1 MSCKIDKQTA
11 CLEWLAAN
19 GVGYDLVEHEA
30 VFTIDEMDKL
40 DLGARGII
48 VKNLFLRD
56 DKGKRHF
63 LVCERF
69 DKRADL
75 RALGE
80 TLGVKLSFASPERLQ
95 KFLGLEKGAVTP
107 LGLMND
113 KGAAVEVLL
122 DADLDCGERLGVH
135 PCVNTASAFISYTDL
150 VRLIEGNGNSLTGIK
165 L

>member
-1 MSCKIDKQTA
+1 MSEDKKLR
-11 CLEWLAAN
+11 CLKWLDDN
-19 GVGYDLVEHEA
+19 GVRCELAEHEA

-40 DLGARGII
+40 DLARCGII

-80 TLGVKLSFASPERLQ
+80 LLGTKLSFASAERLD
-95 KFLGLEKGAVTP
+95 KYLGLSKGEVTP

-113 KGAAVEVLL
+113 ADAAVEVLL
-122 DADLDCGERLGVH
+122 DADLDCGEKLGVH
-135 PCVNTASAFISYTDL
+135 PCVNTASVFISYADL
-150 VRLIEGNGNSLTGIK
+150 IRLIKLNGNKLTVIK

>member
-1 MSCKIDKQTA
+1 MSCDVDKQSA

-19 GVGYDLVEHEA
+19 KVEYDLVEHEA

-40 DLGARGII
+40 DLGSRGIV

-80 TLGVKLSFASPERLQ
+80 HLGVKLSFASEERLQ
-95 KFLGLEKGAVTP
+95 KYLGLEKGSVTP

-113 KGAAVEVLL
+113 KNAAVEVVL
-122 DADLDCGERLGVH
+122 DADLDSGEMLGVH
-135 PCVNTASAFISYTDL
+135 PCVNTASVFITYADL
-150 VRLIEGNGNSLTGIK
+150 VRLIEGNGNSLRVIK

>member
-1 MSCKIDKQTA
+1 MSCETDKQA
-11 CLEWLAAN
+11 SCLEWLAAN
-19 GVGYDLVEHEA
+19 GVEYDLIEHEA

-80 TLGVKLSFASPERLQ
+80 LLGVKLSFASPERLQ
-95 KFLGLEKGAVTP
+95 KYLGLEKGAVTP

-113 KGAAVEVLL
+113 KDASVEVVL
-122 DADLDCGERLGVH
+122 DADLDCAERLGVH
-135 PCVNTASAFISYTDL
+135 PCVNTASVFITYTDL
-150 VRLIEGNGNSLTGIK
+150 VRLIEGNGNSLTVTK